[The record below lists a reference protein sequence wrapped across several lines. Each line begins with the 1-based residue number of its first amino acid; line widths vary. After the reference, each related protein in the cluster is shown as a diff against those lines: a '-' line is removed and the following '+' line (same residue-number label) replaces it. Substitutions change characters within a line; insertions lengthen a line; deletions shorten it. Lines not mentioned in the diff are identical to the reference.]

1 MDINLTNEKTLC
13 LDKNKWKFSQNTK
26 CSIIAKDD
34 EFYEI
39 QNKNG
44 IIAKI
49 PKSIIYDN
57 NYEIIDNEVTL
68 SEALY
73 NHWILNP
80 YIKKSNEKF
89 NELFSRNSD
98 LIFKYKEVVLTK
110 AEYYLLR
117 PNELHSVAGWGKS
130 ISYSLGALIESMLS
144 GNHYYIEEF
153 ETYQKMYL
161 ISIKRNPINGIVRSE
176 YWCSDQNTI
185 VTFSSQKNKKMPSDW
200 INEFSFIEKMP
211 KGSSVYVGLKDR
223 AVEQLINE
231 LLEKEKEKAI

>member
-1 MDINLTNEKTLC
+1 MNINLRNGKILS
-13 LDKNKWKFSQNTK
+13 LDKNKWNFSVNTI
-26 CSIIAKDD
+26 CSILEKDYD
-34 EFYEI
+34 VFEI

-44 IIAKI
+44 LTAMI

-68 SEALY
+68 SEAVY

-117 PNELHSVAGWGKS
+117 PNELHSVVGWGKS

-161 ISIKRNPINGIVRSE
+161 ISIKRNPINGIVRSL
-176 YWCSDQNTI
+176 YWCSEQNK
-185 VTFSSQKNKKMPSDW
+185 VVSFSSQKNKNMPSEW
-200 INEFSFIEKMP
+200 NKEFYNLDNIH
-211 KGSSVYVGLKDR
+211 KGSGVSVELK
-223 AVEQLINE
+223 AKAIEQLINE
-231 LLEKEKEKAI
+231 LIEIEEAI

>member
-1 MDINLTNEKTLC
+1 MNINLRNGKILS
-13 LDKNKWKFSQNTK
+13 LDKNKWSFSANTI
-26 CSIIAKDD
+26 CSILEKDD
-34 EFYEI
+34 DVFEI

-44 IIAKI
+44 ITAMI

-117 PNELHSVAGWGKS
+117 PNELHSIAGWGRS

-144 GNHYYIEEF
+144 GNHYYFEEF

-161 ISIKRNPINGIVRSE
+161 ISIKRNTINGIVRSE
-176 YWCSDQNTI
+176 YWCSEENKI
-185 VTFSSQKNKKMPSDW
+185 VSFSSQKNKNMLSEW
-200 INEFSFIEKMP
+200 NNEFFFIEKMP
-211 KGSSVYVGLKDR
+211 KVSRASVGLKDK
-223 AVEQLINE
+223 AIEQLINQ
-231 LLEKEKEKAI
+231 LLEKEKAI

>member
-1 MDINLTNEKTLC
+1 MNINLTNGKTLS
-13 LDKNKWKFSQNTK
+13 LDKNKWSFSVNTR
-26 CSIIAKDD
+26 CSVLEKNDD
-34 EFYEI
+34 VFEI

-44 IIAKI
+44 LKAMI

-80 YIKKSNEKF
+80 YVKKSNEKF

-98 LIFKYKEVVLTK
+98 LIFKYKELVLTK
-110 AEYYLLR
+110 AEYYLLKS
-117 PNELHSVAGWGKS
+117 NELHSVAGWGKS

-144 GNHYYIEEF
+144 GNHYYFEEF
-153 ETYQKMYL
+153 ETYQKLYL
-161 ISIKRNPINGIVRSE
+161 ISINRNPINGIVRSE
-176 YWCSDQNTI
+176 YWCSEQNKI
-185 VTFSSQKNKKMPSDW
+185 VLFSTQKNKKTPSEW

-211 KGSSVYVGLKDR
+211 KGSKAAVGLKGK
-223 AVEQLINE
+223 AIEQLVNE
-231 LLEKEKEKAI
+231 LLEKEKAI